1 MRRGQ
6 KNWVPKDTRCLFQ
19 RIRVRLVVRV
29 ENSSELESQSPAFQ
43 ACEVSALVLGVVK
56 LDDVLAG
63 PKAGSHCFL
72 GVFSFFF

>member
-1 MRRGQ
+1 
-6 KNWVPKDTRCLFQ
+6 
-19 RIRVRLVVRV
+19 V